1 MLIMVLLLW
10 LVVAIVGSPHSA
22 AHCVIRLF
30 SGVMAKVIALVVEKS
45 LSCLHNWRLDNV
57 LGQ

>member
-1 MLIMVLLLW
+1 MVLLLW